1 MDFCLRGCPPRE
13 LFSEWGIS
21 PSGDRA
27 HLWNKQMWNCLASI
41 ATEAWVPWA
50 GTSSPLHMALNEKPV
65 TERSRAHA
73 EFILVRVVAMAVIM
87 SRSQKDS
94 GSGSGNGVQGSR
106 LLMIQMAASLCW
118 RGGGGWGRLQHCCAP
133 WLGSMESIGFHLA
146 LYVSSSWGFCELL
159 NNHLINFIS
168 V

>member
-1 MDFCLRGCPPRE
+1 
-13 LFSEWGIS
+13 
-21 PSGDRA
+21 
-27 HLWNKQMWNCLASI
+27 
-41 ATEAWVPWA
+41 
-50 GTSSPLHMALNEKPV
+50 MALNEKPV

-118 RGGGGWGRLQHCCAP
+118 RGGGGWGGGCSTAVLP
-133 WLGSMESIGFHLA
+133 GLVLWNL
-146 LYVSSSWGFCELL
+146 
-159 NNHLINFIS
+159 
-168 V
+168 